1 MAMNRDEFV
10 ERHVTGVL
18 ARAAVL
24 HRMGV
29 LQESPVMAR
38 FCPQGKSDIE
48 MRIERYIFGYHSRTG
63 EWPRVGQVMSTTRQ
77 NSAELLE
84 VVRRS
89 ELFELRSADSQQ
101 TSAWMQKNGGLLASN
116 IVVLLYLEKDT
127 KHETNEMAVL
137 SHPDH
142 RHSSP

>member
-1 MAMNRDEFV
+1 MNRDEFV
-10 ERHVTGVL
+10 ERHVTGLL
-18 ARAAVL
+18 ARAETL
-24 HRMGV
+24 RGMGV
-29 LQESPVMAR
+29 LADVPELVAFEPRATT
-38 FCPQGKSDIE
+38 DIE
-48 MRIERYIFGYHSRTG
+48 RRIERYIFRYHARTN

-116 IVVLLYLEKDT
+116 IVVLLYLEGDAN
-127 KHETNEMAVL
+127 HETQTEQNTCLPTAF
-137 SHPDH
+137 
-142 RHSSP
+142 

>member
-10 ERHVTGVL
+10 ERHVTGLL
-18 ARAAVL
+18 ARAETLRGMSVL
-24 HRMGV
+24 ADVPELVAFEPR
-29 LQESPVMAR
+29 ATT
-38 FCPQGKSDIE
+38 DIE
-48 MRIERYIFGYHSRTG
+48 RRIERYIFRYHARTN

-116 IVVLLYLEKDT
+116 IVVLLYLEGDAN
-127 KHETNEMAVL
+127 HETQTEQNTCLPTAF
-137 SHPDH
+137 
-142 RHSSP
+142 

>member
-116 IVVLLYLEKDT
+116 IVVLLYLERIQT
-127 KHETNEMAVL
+127 
-137 SHPDH
+137 
-142 RHSSP
+142 

>member
-10 ERHVTGVL
+10 ERHVTGLL
-18 ARAAVL
+18 ARAETL
-24 HRMGV
+24 RGMGV
-29 LQESPVMAR
+29 LADVPELVAFEPRATT
-38 FCPQGKSDIE
+38 DIE
-48 MRIERYIFGYHSRTG
+48 RRIERYIFRYHARTN

-116 IVVLLYLEKDT
+116 IVVLLYLEGDAN
-127 KHETNEMAVL
+127 HETQTEQNTCLPTAF
-137 SHPDH
+137 
-142 RHSSP
+142 

>member
-10 ERHVTGVL
+10 ERHVTGLL
-18 ARAAVL
+18 ARAETL
-24 HRMGV
+24 RGMGV
-29 LQESPVMAR
+29 LADVPELVAFEPRATT
-38 FCPQGKSDIE
+38 DIE
-48 MRIERYIFGYHSRTG
+48 RRIERYIFRYHARTN

-127 KHETNEMAVL
+127 NHEVAVL
-137 SHPDH
+137 SHHD
-142 RHSSP
+142 RRNSSP